1 MRRKHKNRKLN
12 TKNQKIHRMIQK
24 KTKLQKSSAKI
35 PNDFAFPARL
45 NYTRLV
51 NIAFKATVKMCFNND
66 NK

>member
-1 MRRKHKNRKLN
+1 MR
-12 TKNQKIHRMIQK
+12 QK
-24 KTKLQKSSAKI
+24 KTKLQKFSAKI
-35 PNDFAFPARL
+35 PNDFAFPARF